1 MLRVPVAVR
10 QVRQTQRLVVAE
22 VVGFSLRC
30 PAASDRTFLEED
42 PVALTTGSAA
52 TELTERNR
60 ARLGTATE
68 LLSQIHRTVAPYTET
83 NLLRPYNDLS
93 TALAEAGAEAGLLG
107 EVHPDPSVR
116 EAADGIVRELSELRT
131 RIGQDRPLYDAIS
144 ALDRSSLD
152 PLAVRV
158 VELTLRDMRR
168 SGTLLDEDTQERVRA
183 VRAEL
188 VEIEQEFSR
197 NIRDGVREIT
207 LAPTQLAGLPD
218 DYVQGHPVDADGKV
232 HITTNYPDLIPFLTY
247 ASDGTAR
254 KALVVAN
261 NTRAVPRNVEVL
273 GAMLRKREQ
282 LAGLLGF
289 ANWAEF
295 VTEDKMSGS
304 AGAVRDF
311 IERAR
316 AACAESA
323 AAEYDDLLAAK
334 RRDEPG
340 ATFLGTWDTAYYTER
355 VKAERYRF
363 DGRELRPY
371 FEYRAVRQAILDLAS
386 ELFGLT
392 FTPIDV
398 ALWHPS
404 VETFD
409 VLVDGTPMGRI
420 SLDMFPRDG
429 KYNHA
434 ACFSYVPGV
443 GGKRKP
449 HSVLVCNFPD
459 PSAQQGPALMQ
470 HSEVVTFFHEF
481 GHLVH
486 NIVRGDIPWVRLGG
500 VAEWDFV
507 EAPSQFLEEWIFDYD
522 VLRRFATHVETGAV
536 IPEALVTRLREA
548 RDFGR
553 ATGVQRQLMLAALSL
568 RLHVLEAAGLDS
580 TALVFETSREFSPIV
595 MPEGTAF
602 QAAFGHLEG
611 YTALYYTYTW
621 SLVIAKD
628 LRSAFDRGLMDPAQA
643 KRYRDLVLAPGGTKP
658 AAELLTDF
666 LGRPYGFDAFRA
678 WLAPRA

>member
-1 MLRVPVAVR
+1 M
-10 QVRQTQRLVVAE
+10 
-22 VVGFSLRC
+22 
-30 PAASDRTFLEED
+30 
-42 PVALTTGSAA
+42 ALTTGSATA
-52 TELTERNR
+52 AELIDRNR
-60 ARLGTATE
+60 ARLATAAE
-68 LLSQIHRTVAPYTET
+68 LLDQIHRTSAPYTEA
-83 NLLRPYNDLS
+83 NVLHPYNDLS
-93 TALAEAGAEAGLLG
+93 AILAEAGAETGLLG
-107 EVHPDPSVR
+107 EVHPDASVR

-131 RIGQDRPLYDAIS
+131 RIGQDRPLYDAIG
-144 ALDRSSLD
+144 ALDRAALD
-152 PLAVRV
+152 PLADRV

-168 SGTLLDEDTQERVRA
+168 SGTLLDGDTQRRVRA

-197 NIRDGVREIT
+197 NIRDDVREIS
-207 LAPTQLAGLPD
+207 LDPEQLAGLPN
-218 DYVQGHPVDADGKV
+218 DYVASHPPDADGKV

-247 ASDGTAR
+247 ASDGAAR
-254 KALVVAN
+254 KALAIAN

-273 GAMLRKREQ
+273 GAMLRKREE
-282 LAGLLGF
+282 LAGLLGY
-289 ANWAEF
+289 ANWAEY

-316 AACAESA
+316 DACAESA
-323 AAEYDDLLAAK
+323 AAEYADLLAAK
-334 RRDEPG
+334 KRDEPA
-340 ATFLGTWDTAYYTER
+340 ATFLGSWDTAYYTER

-371 FEYRAVRQAILDLAS
+371 FEYGAVRQAILDLAS

-392 FTPIDV
+392 FTPVDV

-404 VETFD
+404 VETFE
-409 VLVDGTPMGRI
+409 VTVDGVGMGRI

-429 KYNHA
+429 KFNHA
-434 ACFSYVPGV
+434 ACFTYVPGI

-459 PSAQQGPALMQ
+459 PAAQQGPALMQ

-507 EAPSQFLEEWIFDYD
+507 EAPSQLLEEWIFDHS
-522 VLRRFATHVETGAV
+522 VLRRFAKHVETGEV
-536 IPEALVTRLREA
+536 IPEGLVTRLREA

-553 ATGVQRQLMLAALSL
+553 ATGVQRQLMLAALAL
-568 RLHVLEAAGLDS
+568 RLHDRPAAGLDS
-580 TALVFETSREFSPIV
+580 TALVFETAREFSPIV

-621 SLVIAKD
+621 SLVISKD
-628 LRSAFDRGLMDPAQA
+628 LRSAFTGGLMDPVQA
-643 KRYRDLVLAPGGTKP
+643 RRYRDLVLAPGGTKP
-658 AAELLTDF
+658 AAELLADF
-666 LGRPYGFDAFRA
+666 LGRPYGFEAFRA

>member
-1 MLRVPVAVR
+1 M
-10 QVRQTQRLVVAE
+10 
-22 VVGFSLRC
+22 
-30 PAASDRTFLEED
+30 
-42 PVALTTGSAA
+42 ALTTDSAVA
-52 TELTERNR
+52 TELSERNR
-60 ARLGTATE
+60 ARLATARA
-68 LLSQIHRTVAPYTET
+68 LLARIQKTAAPFSAA
-83 NLLRPYNDLS
+83 NVLVPFNDL
-93 TALAEAGAEAGLLG
+93 AAVLAEAGAEASLFG
-107 EVHPDPSVR
+107 EVHPDAAVR
-116 EAADGIVRELSELRT
+116 TAADEIVRELSELRT
-131 RIGQDRPLYDAIS
+131 ILGQDRPLYDALE
-144 ALDRSSLD
+144 ALDPAGLD
-152 PLAVRV
+152 PLARRV
-158 VELTLRDMRR
+158 VELSRRDMRR
-168 SGTLLDEDTQERVRA
+168 SGIELDAAAQARVRA

-188 VEIEQEFSR
+188 VEVEQEFSR
-197 NIRDGVREIT
+197 NIRDDVREVA
-207 LAPTQLAGLPD
+207 LDPAQLAGLPA
-218 DYVQGHPVDADGKV
+218 DYVTAHPADANGRV

-247 ASDGTAR
+247 ATDGAAR
-254 KALVVAN
+254 RALTVVN

-273 GAMLRKREQ
+273 GDMLAKRQE
-282 LAGLLGF
+282 LAGLLGY
-289 ANWAEF
+289 ANWAEY

-304 AGAVRDF
+304 AGAVREF
-311 IERAR
+311 IDRAR
-316 AACAESA
+316 DACVESA
-323 AAEYDDLLAAK
+323 AGEYEDLLAAK
-334 RRDEPG
+334 RRDDP
-340 ATFLGTWDTAYYTER
+340 AAAFLGTWDTAYYTER

-386 ELFGLT
+386 ELFGLS
-392 FTPIDV
+392 FTAVDV

-409 VLVDGTPMGRI
+409 VAVDGVGMGRI

-429 KYNHA
+429 KFKHA
-434 ACFSYVPGV
+434 ACFTLVPGI

-459 PSAQQGPALMQ
+459 PSAQDGPALMQ

-507 EAPSQFLEEWIFDYD
+507 EAPSQFLEEWIFDYG
-522 VLRRFATHVETGAV
+522 VLRRFARHVETGEL
-536 IPEALVTRLREA
+536 IPEALVQRLRDA

-553 ATGVQRQLMLAALSL
+553 ATGVQRQLMLAAIAL
-568 RLHVLEAAGLDS
+568 RLHDREASGLDS
-580 TALVFETSREFSPIV
+580 TALVFETAKEFSPIV

-611 YTALYYTYTW
+611 YTALYYTYMW

-628 LRSAFDRGLMDPAQA
+628 LQSAFTQGLMDRVQA

-658 AAELLTDF
+658 AAELVQDF
-666 LGRPYGFDAFRA
+666 LGRPYGFESFRA
-678 WLAPRA
+678 WLAPGA

>member
-1 MLRVPVAVR
+1 M
-10 QVRQTQRLVVAE
+10 
-22 VVGFSLRC
+22 
-30 PAASDRTFLEED
+30 
-42 PVALTTGSAA
+42 ALTTGSATA
-52 TELTERNR
+52 AELTERNR
-60 ARLGTATE
+60 ARLATAAG
-68 LLSQIHRTVAPYTET
+68 LLDQIHRASAPFTEV
-83 NLLRPYNDLS
+83 NVLRPYNDLS
-93 TALAEAGAEAGLLG
+93 TALAEAGAETSLLG
-107 EVHPDPSVR
+107 EVHPDAAVR
-116 EAADGIVRELSELRT
+116 EASDAIVRELSELRT

-144 ALDRSSLD
+144 ALDRTALD
-152 PLAVRV
+152 PSAGRV

-168 SGTLLDEDTQERVRA
+168 SGTLLDGDTQARVRA

-188 VEIEQEFSR
+188 VQIEQEFSR
-197 NIRDGVREIT
+197 NIRDDVREIA
-207 LAPTQLAGLPD
+207 LAPEQLAGLPT
-218 DYVQGHPVDADGKV
+218 DYIGGHPVDADGKV

-247 ASDGTAR
+247 ASDGAAR
-254 KALVVAN
+254 KALAVAN
-261 NTRAVPRNVEVL
+261 NTRAVPRNIEVL
-273 GAMLRKREQ
+273 GAMLRKREE
-282 LAGLLGF
+282 LSGLLGY
-289 ANWAEF
+289 ANWAEY

-316 AACAESA
+316 DACAESA
-323 AAEYDDLLAAK
+323 AAEYEDLLAAK
-334 RRDEPG
+334 RTDDPA
-340 ATFLGTWDTAYYTER
+340 ATFLGSWDTAYYTER

-392 FTPIDV
+392 FTPVDV

-404 VETFD
+404 VETFE
-409 VLVDGTPMGRI
+409 VTVDGSAMGRI

-429 KYNHA
+429 KFNHA
-434 ACFSYVPGV
+434 ACFTFIPGI
-443 GGKRKP
+443 GGKRKQ

-459 PSAQQGPALMQ
+459 PAAQQGPALMQ

-507 EAPSQFLEEWIFDYD
+507 EAPSQLLEEWIFDHS
-522 VLRRFATHVETGAV
+522 VLRRFAKHVESGEV
-536 IPEALVTRLREA
+536 IPEGLVTRLREA

-553 ATGVQRQLMLAALSL
+553 ATGVQRQLMLAALAL
-568 RLHVLEAAGLDS
+568 RLHDRPADGLDS
-580 TALVFETSREFSPIV
+580 TALVFETAREFSPIV

-611 YTALYYTYTW
+611 YTALYYTYIW
-621 SLVIAKD
+621 SLVISKD
-628 LRSAFDRGLMDPAQA
+628 LRSAFTAGL
-643 KRYRDLVLAPGGTKP
+643 
-658 AAELLTDF
+658 
-666 LGRPYGFDAFRA
+666 
-678 WLAPRA
+678 